1 MVCLKFLKPAKSS
14 PMSSLQA
21 GMDFPAAPLDK
32 QVEWTEQKLT
42 EELAMKTN

>member
-1 MVCLKFLKPAKSS
+1 
-14 PMSSLQA
+14 MSSVQA
-21 GMDFPAAPLDK
+21 GMDFPVVPLDK